1 VPQPASAATSTQ
13 RQSEAAGFAQP
24 PLKLGIGLAFL
35 VFYLWIIHSHKLTSA
50 DLAVLGLGVGVLAR
64 GGSIRI
70 PMPLWWFGA
79 FILWSWSGLMVTQ
92 DATVTLT
99 TLTGLIKVWIIS
111 LLASNV
117 VRSAAELRFVVIAW
131 LGLFALYPVRGAL
144 YNQYICHC
152 STGGRV
158 SWNYIFANPNDLAAL
173 SLIPLGLAAG
183 VAVVERVRLWKL
195 AASAGVLVL
204 ALIIMLTQSR
214 GAMLAMGGA
223 VLMLPLTSRRR
234 ARDLTLL
241 VLLIGAAAVAAPKGV
256 WERLAGLSNA
266 SVESGMQGVD
276 PEGSAQS
283 RWQIWQIALE
293 QVRKNPIMGVGAG
306 MMPIT
311 HRWEASRMNL
321 GPYVRGE
328 RDTHS
333 TYLKIAA
340 ESGLPA
346 LLLYLGMWVSMFMSV
361 RRARSPIKY
370 SRPHEYQFLVFVE
383 LAMVAFLIASI
394 FGSYGALSFTY
405 FGVVVIA
412 TVAAI
417 LEREPWYVPPRVRN
431 ATARA

>member
-1 VPQPASAATSTQ
+1 
-13 RQSEAAGFAQP
+13 
-24 PLKLGIGLAFL
+24 
-35 VFYLWIIHSHKLTSA
+35 
-50 DLAVLGLGVGVLAR
+50 
-64 GGSIRI
+64 
-70 PMPLWWFGA
+70 
-79 FILWSWSGLMVTQ
+79 
-92 DATVTLT
+92 
-99 TLTGLIKVWIIS
+99 
-111 LLASNV
+111 
-117 VRSAAELRFVVIAW
+117 
-131 LGLFALYPVRGAL
+131 
-144 YNQYICHC
+144 
-152 STGGRV
+152 
-158 SWNYIFANPNDLAAL
+158 
-173 SLIPLGLAAG
+173 
-183 VAVVERVRLWKL
+183 
-195 AASAGVLVL
+195 
-204 ALIIMLTQSR
+204 
-214 GAMLAMGGA
+214 
-223 VLMLPLTSRRR
+223 
-234 ARDLTLL
+234 
-241 VLLIGAAAVAAPKGV
+241 
-256 WERLAGLSNA
+256 
-266 SVESGMQGVD
+266 MQGVD

-283 RWQIWQIALE
+283 RWLIWQIALE